1 MSRGTLRGAATTACA
16 VRFGWADRPSMDDHH
31 THPAGLRAR
40 IARHPRRRWLALVV
54 LAAGMWLS
62 VLNISIVNIA
72 LPSMARDLGVNL
84 TSVNWVVTAF
94 LVTQATL
101 LPIAGRAGD
110 LYGRRLVFVT
120 GTVILIVGSLL
131 CAVAWNAGSLIA
143 FRIVQAV
150 GACAMAPTAYSYVGV
165 LFAPRE
171 RGQATGVL
179 IGAIGFAPVV
189 ALNLAGALLAVFGWR
204 SVFWFSPVV
213 GSAVLVGAV
222 LVLPRLEPQR
232 GRRPFDLPGAGLAAL
247 GLFGTLIAI
256 SKGESWGFTSPATVV
271 ALVVGVTSLTLF
283 VVWEGRAADP
293 LIDRALL
300 RRRAIVT
307 ANTASGTAAAALF
320 GVMILLPLYMARVL
334 GYGPVAIA
342 IAITPIALSFL
353 VVSPIAGRLTGRAG
367 ANVLATVGYLVG
379 LAGALEMAFAG
390 MTERYWPML
399 PGLFLFAGGL
409 ALAQSPATT
418 VAISDVP
425 PERLGVASSL
435 PNISRYAGGA
445 LGTALLGVIMHAAI
459 PSGAERATT
468 LAPPDVR
475 TDVAAGFRAA
485 LIAAAVFLIVATVVA
500 TRMPHLRHVRAATET
515 ADRA

>member
-1 MSRGTLRGAATTACA
+1 MTATD
-16 VRFGWADRPSMDDHH
+16 DRQHV
-31 THPAGLRAR
+31 GLGAR
-40 IARHPRRRWLALVV
+40 IARHPRRRWFALIV

-72 LPSMARDLGVNL
+72 LPAMAADLGVDL
-84 TSVNWVVTAF
+84 TSINWVVTAF
-94 LVTQATL
+94 LITQATL

-110 LYGRRLVFVT
+110 LFGRRRVFIAGT
-120 GTVILIVGSLL
+120 GILIAGSVL
-131 CAVAWNAGSLIA
+131 CAVSWNAASLIA
-143 FRIVQAV
+143 FRILQAV

-165 LFAPRE
+165 LFSPRE

-189 ALNLAGALLAVFGWR
+189 ALNVAGALLAVFGWR

-213 GSAVLVGAV
+213 GSAVLVGAL
-222 LVLPRLEPQR
+222 LVLPRLEAQG
-232 GRRPFDLPGAGLAAL
+232 GRRPFDLPGAALAAV
-247 GLFGTLIAI
+247 GLFGTLIGL
-256 SKGESWGFTSPATVV
+256 SKGEAWGWASSRTLLALGIGV
-271 ALVVGVTSLTLF
+271 ASLVAFVG
-283 VVWEGRAADP
+283 WEGRARDP

-320 GVMILLPLYMARVL
+320 GVMILLPLYLARVL
-334 GYGPVAIA
+334 GYGPVAIG

-353 VVSPIAGRLTGRAG
+353 VVSPIAGRLMGRVG
-367 ANVLATVGYLVG
+367 ANVLATLGYL
-379 LAGALEMAFAG
+379 LATAGAVEMAFAG
-390 MTERYWPML
+390 LSQSYWPML

-445 LGTALLGVIMHAAI
+445 LGTAVLGVIMHAAI
-459 PSGAERATT
+459 PTGAERATS
-468 LAPPDVR
+468 LASVAVR
-475 TDVAAGFRAA
+475 RDIASGFRWA
-485 LIAAAVFLIVATVVA
+485 LIAAAAFLVIATAVAV
-500 TRMPHLRHVRAATET
+500 RMPHLRHARPQPTGGT
-515 ADRA
+515 A